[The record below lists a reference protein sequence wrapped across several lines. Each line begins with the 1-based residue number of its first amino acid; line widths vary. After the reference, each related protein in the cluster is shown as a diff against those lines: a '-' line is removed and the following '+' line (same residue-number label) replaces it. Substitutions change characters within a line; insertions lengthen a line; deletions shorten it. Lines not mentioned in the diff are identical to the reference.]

1 MRRRT
6 ILGVTGAALLAT
18 APSTAQ
24 AELRSTAHGPV
35 DLGDRVAYEVTGAR
49 CATVGVAARLLV
61 GAKGTLVA
69 GPRTTPRPLPDGGCA
84 GVATLPTFAD
94 VTAAGWEAG
103 DRLDVQ
109 LVSARGVVPLRYA
122 RMEAD
127 LGDPVAGSPDVVP
140 ADDQD
145 TGDRDRAV
153 ALDPGDAIS
162 LGRVDLRRADGLAV
176 RACVAGADTSM
187 LPPSAGP
194 LLAPERLEPPTYIS
208 IRQDGPD
215 GAPLMATT
223 DIAASPPQEVS
234 RLSSLGFGGCY
245 RLVVLPIT
253 RRLQERAP
261 ELFLRAEAGLP
272 GVLKVN
278 SVDVTGTGAKVPVA
292 APPPLEGMRTLFDG
306 TSFDGWDVSGCAL
319 RDGAATQLRT
329 GDEADL
335 TPCTLTS
342 RETLRDVVL
351 RFRLRREDITDNA
364 GIYLGVTGDRGG
376 QEIQLRSVGEYGPG
390 GYFGQYAARWQKL
403 SAFPDYDELEV
414 VQLGARHV
422 VSVNGRTVTDV
433 LREGG
438 APEPYLLRLTTQPEF
453 SYRFGAEAGFGNEG
467 SPDVG
472 TPGELGAFWF
482 KDVRV
487 KRCAGPDDPVCR
499 RIADA
504 RRGQVPVPAGA
515 PAALPPLAR
524 PCAPRRS
531 VVLTLPRGGLRGLR
545 VTAGGRAAR
554 ATRLST
560 RRVRVRLPGTRAARV
575 TVVLRGRTPGGRAVR
590 ITRRVAGCR

>member
-1 MRRRT
+1 MRRLT
-6 ILGVTGAALLAT
+6 TAAVALVLLLAA
-18 APSTAQ
+18 APAQ

-35 DLGDRVAYEVTGAR
+35 DLGDRVAYEMTGAR
-49 CATVGVAARLLV
+49 CDTVAVAGRFLV
-61 GAKGTLVA
+61 GARGAVLE
-69 GPRTTPRPLPDGGCA
+69 GPRTKPRRLPEGDCA
-84 GVATLPTFAD
+84 GVATLPTFAE
-94 VTAAGWEAG
+94 VTAAGWQAG

-109 LVSARGVVPLRYA
+109 LVSSRGVVPLRYA

-140 ADDQD
+140 AGDQD
-145 TGDRDRAV
+145 TGERDRAV

-162 LGRVDLRRADGLAV
+162 LGRVDLRRADGFAV
-176 RACVAGADTSM
+176 RACVAGADSSM

-194 LLAPERLEPPTYIS
+194 LLTPERIEPPTYIS

-223 DIAASPPQEVS
+223 DIAAGQPQEIS

-261 ELFLRAEAGLP
+261 ELFLKAEAGLP
-272 GVLKVN
+272 GVLRIN

-292 APPPLEGMRTLFDG
+292 APPAIEGMQTLFDG

-319 RDGAATQLRT
+319 RDGAATQVRT
-329 GDEADL
+329 GNEADIS
-335 TPCTLTS
+335 PCTLTS
-342 RETLRDVVL
+342 RETLRDAVL
-351 RFRLRREDITDNA
+351 RFRLRRESITDNA

-376 QEIQLRSVGEYGPG
+376 QEIQLRSVGEYGAG

-403 SAFPDYDELEV
+403 SAFPDYDEIEV

-422 VSVNGRTVTDV
+422 VTVNGRTVTDV
-433 LREGG
+433 LRDGG
-438 APEPYLLRLTTQPEF
+438 PPEPYLLRLTTQPEF
-453 SYRFGAEAGFGNEG
+453 SYRLGAEAGFGNEG
-467 SPDVG
+467 SPDIA

-499 RIADA
+499 RLADA

-515 PAALPPLAR
+515 PPALPSVPR
-524 PCAPRRS
+524 SCTPRRS

-545 VTAGGRAAR
+545 TTVGGRRAR
-554 ATRLST
+554 TTRLST
-560 RRVRVRLPGTRAARV
+560 RRVRVRLPDTRAAKV
-575 TVVLRGRTPGGRAVR
+575 TVVLRGRTASGRTVR
-590 ITRRVAGCR
+590 IQRRVAACR

>member
-6 ILGVTGAALLAT
+6 TLAATAAALLLA
-18 APSTAQ
+18 APAH
-24 AELRSTAHGPV
+24 AELRSTTHGPV
-35 DLGDRVAYEVTGAR
+35 DLGDRVAYEVTGAGCER
-49 CATVGVAARLLV
+49 VAVAGRFLV
-61 GAKGTLVA
+61 GARGTIVE
-69 GPRTTPRPLPDGGCA
+69 GPSTTPRPLADGGCGGIA
-84 GVATLPTFAD
+84 QLPGFAD

-109 LVSARGVVPLRYA
+109 LVSRQGVVPLRYA

-127 LGDPVAGSPDVVP
+127 FGDPAAGSPDVVP

-153 ALDPGDAIS
+153 ALDPGDAVS

-176 RACVAGADTSM
+176 RACVAGSDSSA
-187 LPPSAGP
+187 LPPSAG
-194 LLAPERLEPPTYIS
+194 LLLTPERVEPPTYVS

-223 DIAASPPQEVS
+223 DIAASQPQEIS

-261 ELFLRAEAGLP
+261 ELFLKAEVGTP

-278 SVDVTGTGAKVPVA
+278 SVDVTGTGAKVPVV
-292 APPPLEGMRTLFDG
+292 APPAVDGMRTLFDG
-306 TSFDGWDVSGCAL
+306 SSFDGWDASGCVL
-319 RDGAATQLRT
+319 RDGAATNLRA
-329 GDEADL
+329 GNESEI
-335 TPCTLTS
+335 TPCTITS
-342 RETLRDVVL
+342 RETYRDVVL
-351 RFRLRREDITDNA
+351 RFRLRRENITDNA
-364 GIYLGVTGDRGG
+364 GIYLGVGGDRGG

-403 SAFPDYDELEV
+403 SAFPDYDEIEV

-422 VSVNGRTVTDV
+422 ISVNGRTVTDV

-487 KRCAGPDDPVCR
+487 RRCDGPEDPVCR
-499 RIADA
+499 RLADA

-515 PAALPPLAR
+515 PPALPPVAAR
-524 PCAPRRS
+524 SCTPRRS
-531 VVLTLPRGGLRGLR
+531 VVLTLPRGGLRRLR
-545 VTAGGRAAR
+545 VTAAGRRAR
-554 ATRLST
+554 TTRLSV
-560 RRVRVRLPGTRAARV
+560 RRVRVRLPGTRAAKV
-575 TVVLRGRTPGGRAVR
+575 TVVLRGRTAAGRSVR
-590 ITRRVAGCR
+590 IQRRVVGCR

>member
-1 MRRRT
+1 MRRLLT
-6 ILGVTGAALLAT
+6 TTALALLAGAT
-18 APSTAQ
+18 PAQ
-24 AELRSTAHGPV
+24 AELRSTPHGPV
-35 DLGDRVAYEVTGAR
+35 DLGDRVAFTVTGKD
-49 CATVGVAARLLV
+49 CAKAAVAGRFLV
-61 GAKGTLVA
+61 GARGTIVEGA
-69 GPRTTPRPLPDGGCA
+69 KATPRPAADGEGCA
-84 GVATLPTFAD
+84 GVVQLPSFTD
-94 VTAAGWEAG
+94 VTKAGWQAG

-109 LVSARGVVPLRYA
+109 LVSRDGVVPLRYA

-127 LGDPVAGSPDVVP
+127 LGTPAAGSPDVVP

-145 TGDRDRAV
+145 TGDADRAV

-162 LGRVDLRRADGLAV
+162 LGRVDLSRADGLAI
-176 RACVAGADTSM
+176 RACVAGADSSA
-187 LPPSAGP
+187 LPPSAGA
-194 LLAPERLEPPTYIS
+194 LLTPERLEPPTYVS
-208 IRQDGPD
+208 VRQDGPD

-223 DIAASPPQEVS
+223 DIAASQPQEVS

-261 ELFLRAEAGLP
+261 ELFLKAEAGAP

-278 SVDVTGTGAKVPVA
+278 SVDVTGTGAKVPIA
-292 APPPLEGMRTLFDG
+292 APPPVAGMTTLFDG

-319 RDGAATQLRT
+319 RDGAATNLRDGNET
-329 GDEADL
+329 TVA
-335 TPCTLTS
+335 PCTLTS
-342 RETLRDVVL
+342 REPLRDVVL

-364 GIYLGVTGDRGG
+364 GIYLGVGGDRGG

-403 SAFPDYDELEV
+403 STFPDYDELEV

-422 VSVNGRTVTDV
+422 VTVNGRTVTDV

-467 SPDVG
+467 SQDVV

-499 RIADA
+499 RLADA

-515 PAALPPLAR
+515 PEALPPEPAAR
-524 PCAPRRS
+524 TCTPRRS
-531 VVLTLPRGGLRGLR
+531 VVLTVRRGLR
-545 VTAGGRAAR
+545 RVRATVGARRAGARKVAAR
-554 ATRLST
+554 K
-560 RRVRVRLPGTRAARV
+560 VRVTLPRTSARKV
-575 TVVLRGRTPGGRAVR
+575 TVVVRGRTASGKLVR
-590 ITRRVAGCR
+590 VQRRVAACR

>member
-1 MRRRT
+1 MRRLIT
-6 ILGVTGAALLAT
+6 AAVALVLLLAA
-18 APSTAQ
+18 APAH

-35 DLGDRVAYEVTGAR
+35 DLGDRVAYEVTGAN
-49 CATVGVAARLLV
+49 CDTVAVAGRFLV
-61 GAKGTLVA
+61 GARGALVE
-69 GPRTTPRPLPDGGCA
+69 GPRTRPRKLPEGGCA
-84 GVATLPTFAD
+84 GVATLPSFAD
-94 VTAAGWEAG
+94 VTAAGWQAG

-109 LVSARGVVPLRYA
+109 LVSSRGVVPLRYA
-122 RMEAD
+122 RIEAD
-127 LGDPVAGSPDVVP
+127 LGDPVAGSPDVV
-140 ADDQD
+140 AAGDQD
-145 TGDRDRAV
+145 TGGRDRAV

-162 LGRVDLRRADGLAV
+162 LGRVDLRRADGFAV
-176 RACVAGADTSM
+176 RACVAGADSSM

-194 LLAPERLEPPTYIS
+194 LLTPERIEPPTYIS
-208 IRQDGPD
+208 IRQDNPE
-215 GAPLMATT
+215 GAPLMAST
-223 DIAASPPQEVS
+223 DIAAGQPQEIS

-261 ELFLRAEAGLP
+261 ELFLKAEAGVP

-292 APPPLEGMRTLFDG
+292 APPAVEGMQTLFDG

-319 RDGAATQLRT
+319 RDGAATQVRT
-329 GDEADL
+329 GNEAEI

-342 RETLRDVVL
+342 RQTLRDVVL
-351 RFRLRREDITDNA
+351 RFRLRRENITDNA
-364 GIYLGVTGDRGG
+364 GIYLGVSGDRGG

-403 SAFPDYDELEV
+403 SAFPDYDEIEV

-422 VSVNGRTVTDV
+422 VTVNGRTVTDV
-433 LREGG
+433 LRDGG
-438 APEPYLLRLTTQPEF
+438 PPEPYLLRLTTQPEF
-453 SYRFGAEAGFGNEG
+453 SYRLGAEAGFGNEG

-499 RIADA
+499 RLADA
-504 RRGQVPVPAGA
+504 RRGQVPVPEGA
-515 PAALPPLAR
+515 PPALPPVAR
-524 PCAPRRS
+524 ACTPRRS

-545 VTAGGRAAR
+545 VTAGGRRAR

-560 RRVRVRLPGTRAARV
+560 RRVRVRLPGTKAAKV
-575 TVVLRGRTPGGRAVR
+575 TVVLRGRTASGRAVR
-590 ITRRVAGCR
+590 IQRRVAGCR